1 MLLSKQFTLFDEMFI
16 NEGPELPRKHLR
28 VFIGSHRICS
38 DYSIFFPK
46 RYFEINQTEIL
57 STKITNLSK
66 QKNLAYKKKYKKKY
80 CIYTFGAWDF
90 YHRRFM
96 IQSPSLFFIFPN
108 RLQTR
113 IATFAFYKNKKFQ
126 KYILRMNLKI
136 YKVSQNISKTCTLKS

>member
-80 CIYTFGAWDF
+80 CIHSELG
-90 YHRRFM
+90 
-96 IQSPSLFFIFPN
+96 
-108 RLQTR
+108 
-113 IATFAFYKNKKFQ
+113 
-126 KYILRMNLKI
+126 
-136 YKVSQNISKTCTLKS
+136 ISIIEDS